1 MTELTR
7 IFVYGTLKRRH
18 GNHGVLGNSVFIGEA
33 VTNSKEFYM
42 FDGGFPFVSDYP
54 WHGQE
59 NDDNCSGS
67 IVGELYET
75 NDQRIL
81 SNLDRLEGVPY
92 LYVKREVDVTTL
104 DGSVYQATIYVAPEG
119 SNGRLT
125 KSVPMKPKG
134 RAKLLEWK

>member
-18 GNHGVLGNSVFIGEA
+18 GNHGVLGNSVYVGEA
-33 VTNSKEFYM
+33 VTNSKEFSM
-42 FDGGFPFVSDYP
+42 FDGGFPFVSDGFP
-54 WHGQE
+54 GDH
-59 NDDNCSGS
+59 NGS

-104 DGSVYQATIYVAPEG
+104 DGSVYQATIYVASEG
-119 SNGRLT
+119 SNGRLN
-125 KSVPMKPKG
+125 KNVPMKPKG
-134 RAKLLEWK
+134 RAKLLEWR